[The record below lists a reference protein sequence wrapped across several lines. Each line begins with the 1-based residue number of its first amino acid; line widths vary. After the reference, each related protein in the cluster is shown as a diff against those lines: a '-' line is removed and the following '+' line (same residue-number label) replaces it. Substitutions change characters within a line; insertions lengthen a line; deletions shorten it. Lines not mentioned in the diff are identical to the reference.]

1 MKIRIL
7 LESFLVPALFG
18 SLIVIKQ
25 IYPNFIFNSAI
36 GIGIILGWIFRIL
49 FDSKKYLTN
58 YVTKQNKVEITYL
71 NFYLREKKYLNDKNN
86 INKIIYENS
95 NWKNLDN
102 ADSLKIT
109 EMKQNDV
116 IEFRIIEKELKKTI
130 KKELSFSN

>member
-1 MKIRIL
+1 MKIRII
-7 LESFLVPALFG
+7 LETFLVPALFG
-18 SLIVIKQ
+18 SLIIIKQ
-25 IYPNFIFNSAI
+25 IYPNFTFNSAI
-36 GIGIILGWIFRIL
+36 GIGMILGWIFRTL

-58 YVTKQNKVEITYL
+58 YINKENKVEITYL
-71 NFYLREKKYLNDKNN
+71 NFYLREKTYLHDKNN

-109 EMKQNDV
+109 EVKQNDV
-116 IEFRIIEKELKKTI
+116 IEFRIIEKELKKRI